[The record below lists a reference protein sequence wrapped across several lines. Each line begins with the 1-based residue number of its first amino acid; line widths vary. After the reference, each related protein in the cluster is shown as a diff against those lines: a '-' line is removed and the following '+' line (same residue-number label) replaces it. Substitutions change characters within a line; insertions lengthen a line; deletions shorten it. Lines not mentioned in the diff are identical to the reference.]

1 MALASQLRFVT
12 RWTRKQSP
20 DVEKRIGNRKAEAS
34 GGSVDSEG
42 FVSKEMGQPGIPG
55 LIHTAF
61 FFYSGT
67 GPKAFSC
74 RTSGP
79 GGDLAWRGFRSRDI
93 LNGMTQLLTDRLAQA
108 DNIRVVERTRVYD
121 ILDEQDFGQS
131 HRVDAETAAAIGRI
145 LGVDFLVLSTL
156 TQLDVGEKGEIS
168 FGPLSVSGVTAEVVL
183 SGRVV
188 DATTAEV
195 MGSYRGEGRN
205 TQAALSVSDLKGLSF
220 GSNAFLVRPW
230 ARVFRPRWTTSP
242 LTLWPISTAFVPY
255 PGRWRAALLPS
266 WEAN

>member
-1 MALASQLRFVT
+1 MTVKGLFRRKWASLGFLVLFILLFSFTPALAQKPLVAVLPV
-12 RWTRKQSP
+12 Q
-20 DVEKRIGNRKAEAS
+20 E
-34 GGSVDSEG
+34 
-42 FVSKEMGQPGIPG
+42 
-55 LIHTAF
+55 
-61 FFYSGT
+61 
-67 GPKAFSC
+67 
-74 RTSGP
+74 
-79 GGDLAWRGFRSRDI
+79 GDLAWRGFRSRDI

-220 GSNAFLVRPW
+220 GSNAFSSSALGKSIQAAVDDFSAHVMADIDSFRTVSREMEGSIV
-230 ARVFRPRWTTSP
+230 AILGSKLIIDIGRNHRV
-242 LTLWPISTAFVPY
+242 
-255 PGRWRAALLPS
+255 
-266 WEAN
+266 ANKQTGI